1 MNINISGEDIGV
13 QEQTDIQLVCYSC
26 DFKIL
31 SSLISGVFVR
41 ESSSATY
48 FYNILY
54 CMWCWIALCIIS
66 F

>member
-54 CMWCWIALCIIS
+54 CM
-66 F
+66 